1 MSRKL
6 VSILLML
13 VLTLAVIAP
22 VGAIAE
28 NSNILG
34 DINGDSSINGKDV
47 LTLRK
52 NIVGLPVDVFVT
64 ENADVNEDGNI
75 NGKDVLLLRKY
86 IVGLDKLGAKVS
98 MNGTING
105 NVYTNEY
112 FDVTFTKPSGWE
124 YYTKEELQD
133 IGYDETVDM
142 MVISAD
148 EMSNVGICITD
159 LTETGEEGLTAEEG
173 IEQFVEFYTEFGFEV
188 SKVTSVKL
196 GDVEY
201 KSVTASLTV
210 EDITVNQYIYLNVVG
225 DGLIIIYATDV
236 ADNPNSFY
244 EAMLS

>member
-75 NGKDVLLLRKY
+75 NGKDVLLLRK
-86 IVGLDKLGAKVS
+86 ILSDARIRHDAAGKENRKIAAALAKVLGETKQ
-98 MNGTING
+98 NAAQIFKKKGRHIFGRGVFFNKVVRFVFQPRKRTGKPVYRNG
-105 NVYTNEY
+105 NLTEGDGRSLRQLVQSLPAGKGNPETHAGTVDRLSRIEIGRSADL
-112 FDVTFTKPSGWE
+112 FARESTVGGLFAKH
-124 YYTKEELQD
+124 D
-133 IGYDETVDM
+133 IGR
-142 MVISAD
+142 
-148 EMSNVGICITD
+148 
-159 LTETGEEGLTAEEG
+159 TA
-173 IEQFVEFYTEFGFEV
+173 
-188 SKVTSVKL
+188 
-196 GDVEY
+196 
-201 KSVTASLTV
+201 
-210 EDITVNQYIYLNVVG
+210 
-225 DGLIIIYATDV
+225 
-236 ADNPNSFY
+236 
-244 EAMLS
+244 